1 MRFSS
6 DGRPGHEP
14 FPKGVEDV
22 LSFPFIEALHGRR
35 ARRFGLGSEIPGGPF
50 EFKSRHEPEPLSELE
65 EMLVV
70 TAASGN
76 TGWHY
81 MLPHSDRYSPQ
92 LPAYPSSAGG
102 RTFPS
107 AAGYHTTE
115 LFFTNDR
122 GTYMLETRDAPS
134 LAGQSNE
141 PLDLHDY
148 LEAHRSRIRVLSD
161 QRLDVPPAEPHVA
174 GHNVWCA
181 NKPGSLLL
189 MPISDV
195 AQYLIASMCY
205 MVLNGGCLYDD
216 INDERIPGLDKFSDL
231 VDVDSPGPLTSME
244 RNTMASCATEIS
256 ISCYAGMLMLQA
268 MGLGGWMYSGI
279 DGFSVMGAS
288 GDPKVS
294 GLGFRYDR
302 DESWTSPNPTGLP
315 GVFEG
320 HCPPHY
326 PDMREA
332 VDAHTHRKFGPG
344 GPFNESTPGPWRDN
358 SAVRSSVDPHS
369 DEFKDCVA
377 LMAQYIYDRFG
388 RFPATVPAMY
398 SQMYLQVHHLDLE
411 FYDQHFEPGA
421 YLDTHARHME
431 RWH

>member
-1 MRFSS
+1 MVSEGQAERES
-6 DGRPGHEP
+6 

-35 ARRFGLGSEIPGGPF
+35 ARRFGLGSAIPGGPF
-50 EFKSRHEPEPLSELE
+50 EFKSRHDPEPLSELE

-70 TAASGN
+70 TAAAGN

-81 MLPHSDRYSPQ
+81 MLPHTDLYSSQ

-122 GTYMLETRDAPS
+122 GTYMLETRDAPA
-134 LAGQSNE
+134 LVDPGQESV
-141 PLDLHDY
+141 DLRRF
-148 LEAHRSRIRVLSD
+148 LEAHRSRVRVLSD
-161 QRLDVPPAEPHVA
+161 RRLDVPPAKPHVA
-174 GHNVWCA
+174 AHNTWCA
-181 NKPGSLLL
+181 NRPGSLLL

-205 MVLNGGCLYDD
+205 MVLNGSCLYDD
-216 INDERIPGLDKFSDL
+216 VNDERIPGLDRFSHL
-231 VDVDSPGPLTSME
+231 VDVDSPSQLTSME

-279 DGFSVMGAS
+279 DGFSVMGATD
-288 GDPKVS
+288 DPNVR

-302 DESWTSPNPTGLP
+302 DERWPSPNPTGLP

-320 HCPPHY
+320 HCPPHFAN
-326 PDMREA
+326 MREA
-332 VDAHTHRKFGPG
+332 VEAHARRKFGPG
-344 GPFNESTPGPWRDN
+344 GPFHESTPGPWRDS
-358 SAVRSSVDPHS
+358 SAVRSSVEPHS
-369 DEFKDCVA
+369 DEFIECVS

-411 FYDQHFEPGA
+411 FYDRYYGPGA
-421 YLDTHARHME
+421 YLQTHARHME

>member
-1 MRFSS
+1 M
-6 DGRPGHEP
+6 
-14 FPKGVEDV
+14 
-22 LSFPFIEALHGRR
+22 
-35 ARRFGLGSEIPGGPF
+35 GSEIPGGPF
-50 EFKSRHEPEPLSELE
+50 EFKSRHEPESLSELE

-70 TAASGN
+70 TAAAGN
-76 TGWHY
+76 PGWHY

-134 LAGQSNE
+134 LVGQSDE

-161 QRLDVPPAEPHVA
+161 QRLDVPSAKPHVA
-174 GHNVWCA
+174 GHNAWCA
-181 NKPGSLLL
+181 NRPGSLLL

-279 DGFSVMGAS
+279 DGFSVLGAS
-288 GDPKVS
+288 GDPNVS

-326 PDMREA
+326 ADMREA
-332 VDAHTHRKFGPG
+332 VEAHAQRKFGLG
-344 GPFNESTPGPWRDN
+344 GPFNESTPGPWSDN

-421 YLDTHARHME
+421 YLETHARHMA